1 MPDRSPSSTMT
12 GRKED
17 TMHVLVLSLLVALL
31 VCVLLLAA
39 FALFTITPLAR
50 RIERGGHPRQLR
62 PH

>member
-1 MPDRSPSSTMT
+1 
-12 GRKED
+12 
-17 TMHVLVLSLLVALL
+17 MHVLVLSLLVALL

-50 RIERGGHPRQLR
+50 RIERGEHPRTLR